1 MLLRLSP
8 FSDVTKFGEILEV
21 FGNFYLFWQKYDF
34 GKFSML

>member
-21 FGNFYLFWQKYDF
+21 FGNFLPILAKI
-34 GKFSML
+34 